1 MHKHDGPYCFK
12 ESFYE
17 FIAFIHLAGLSAN
30 VLARA
35 HHFCFFPSL
44 RRYAAWD
51 KRLYLEGQQEQA
63 RAAAGQ
69 AELPGKRAG
78 RALLHAHHASNFQQ
92 QATSCM
98 GALRCIVASIPLG
111 NVLPVRSSDAAGNRH
126 SQLGD

>member
-44 RRYAAWD
+44 CRYAAH
-51 KRLYLEGQQEQA
+51 RQLEQERQEQA

-69 AELPGKRAG
+69 AELHGKRAG
-78 RALLHAHHASNFQQ
+78 R
-92 QATSCM
+92 T
-98 GALRCIVASIPLG
+98 
-111 NVLPVRSSDAAGNRH
+111 
-126 SQLGD
+126 